1 MLRDMDKYVIWPAY
15 IDKGNS
21 RSGGRIISRKIS
33 VTSPELKE
41 IVQAAKELGLNPVV
55 ERDKAYPKS
64 WWKVSGRVL
73 VDKKG
78 VKSGT
83 VRDIAR
89 TIGENRK

>member
-1 MLRDMDKYVIWPAY
+1 MLRDKDKYVIWPAY

-21 RSGGRIISRKIS
+21 RSDGRIIPRKIS
-33 VTSPELKE
+33 VTSPELNE
-41 IVQAAKELGLNPVV
+41 IVKAAKELGLNPKV

-78 VKSGT
+78 IKSGI
-83 VRDIAR
+83 VREIAR
-89 TIGENRK
+89 KIGDMRG

>member
-1 MLRDMDKYVIWPAY
+1 MLRDRDKYVIWPAY

-21 RSGGRIISRKIS
+21 RSDGRIIPRKIS

-41 IVQAAKELGLNPVV
+41 IVQAAKDLGLNPKV

-78 VKSGT
+78 VKSGI
-83 VRDIAR
+83 VREIAMR
-89 TIGENRK
+89 IGGKRK

>member
-1 MLRDMDKYVIWPAY
+1 MLRDRDKYVIWPAY

-21 RSGGRIISRKIS
+21 RSNGRIIPRKIS

-41 IVQAAKELGLNPVV
+41 IVQAAKDLGLNPKV

-78 VKSGT
+78 VKSGI
-83 VRDIAR
+83 VREIAKR
-89 TIGENRK
+89 VGQSRK

>member
-1 MLRDMDKYVIWPAY
+1 MIWPAY
-15 IDKGNS
+15 VDKGNS
-21 RSGGRIISRKIS
+21 RSDGRVISRKIS

-41 IVQAAKELGLNPVV
+41 IVQAANELGLNPVV

-78 VKSGT
+78 VKSGI
-83 VRDIAR
+83 VKEIAKR
-89 TIGENRK
+89 IGETRG

>member
-1 MLRDMDKYVIWPAY
+1 MLRDKDKYVIWPAY
-15 IDKGNS
+15 VDKGNS
-21 RSGGRIISRKIS
+21 RSDGRVISRKIS

-41 IVQAAKELGLNPVV
+41 IVQAANELGLNPVV

-78 VKSGT
+78 VKSGI
-83 VRDIAR
+83 VREIAKR
-89 TIGENRK
+89 IGETRG